1 MDAKT
6 GILSVASSDLNIA
19 LNNVGERCAS
29 AISAATTNNTRQ
41 FIAQRTASVIV
52 RTTSVVVM
60 IGRLTFCFVWHDSL
74 L

>member
-29 AISAATTNNTRQ
+29 AISAATTNKTRQ
-41 FIAQRTASVIV
+41 FIVQSTASVIV
-52 RTTSVVVM
+52 MMAIDTVM
-60 IGRLTFCFVWHDSL
+60 MV
-74 L
+74 